1 MMNSDQILSEYLN
14 VRGGFQPQVLPNQQA
29 ITLISKET
37 GIPQVWKWDVKT
49 TEIQQYSNLPD
60 RVLAAYHSPSGKQ
73 TIVGIDEKG
82 NEKQQFHLLR
92 EKDLY
97 TEELVVSKE
106 HFHQFGGWSPDESKI
121 AFTSNRRHPGYFD
134 VFILDVV
141 TKTEEVVYQVDGNCT
156 PIAWTMDGEHL
167 IISMP
172 DTNIDQSYYILNLK
186 KKELCKLFEGKPLAR
201 YQSLQQS
208 NNGESGFILTDV
220 GQDTLGIHQF
230 SFKESSQ
237 LQELLT
243 FDKWDIEEIKLSPDN
258 SILAFTTNEGGV
270 SLLGIY
276 DLTKQKHHYIE
287 GVPSGVVESLTW
299 LNDNELYF
307 GLKSPI
313 LPGDIWRVSLNDN
326 QVERVTFIGEAEE
339 VQHLWQQP
347 ELCTFS
353 SFDGLEVP
361 YFLYGKKEEAQPV
374 VVYVH
379 GGPEYQIRAEYN
391 PVIQYLA
398 ANGFAVAAPNVRGSM
413 GYGRKYV
420 KLDDVRKR
428 MDSVADLKWLAND
441 LVNTHGVDSE
451 RIGIMGRSYGGFMVL
466 AALTHYADIWAA
478 GVDIV
483 GISHFKS
490 FLENTGAWRR
500 KLREYE
506 YGSLKEDV
514 DFFEEI
520 APLNHS
526 DKIKVPL
533 LIFHGRNDTRVPVS
547 EAEQLTEDL
556 KEQGKHVELII
567 FEDEGHQTEKIEN
580 HIKMNTEI
588 VQFMQKFLKVQEVN
602 FKS

>member
-1 MMNSDQILSEYLN
+1 MINSNQALFRYLN
-14 VRGGFQPQVLPNQQA
+14 VRGAFQPQVLPNQQA
-29 ITLISKET
+29 LTFISKET
-37 GIPQVWKWDVKT
+37 GIPQVWKWDAT
-49 TEIQQYSNLPD
+49 TTQIQQYSDLPD
-60 RVLAAYHSPSGKQ
+60 RVLSVHHSPSGKQ
-73 TIVGIDEKG
+73 TIVGIDEHG
-82 NEKQQFHLLR
+82 NEKQQ
-92 EKDLY
+92 LY
-97 TEELVVSKE
+97 ILHENSLNAQELVVSKE

-134 VFILDVV
+134 IFIIDLE

-156 PIAWTMDGEHL
+156 PIAWTKDGEQL
-167 IISMP
+167 ILSMP

-186 KKELCKLFEGKPLAR
+186 KKELHKLFEGSALAR

-208 NNGESGFILTDV
+208 KNGEGGFLLTDLD
-220 GQDTLGIHQF
+220 QNTLGIHQF
-230 SFKESSQ
+230 TFKGSSELQQ
-237 LQELLT
+237 LLLI
-243 FDKWDIEEIKLSPDN
+243 DKWDIEEIKLSPD
-258 SILAFTTNEGGV
+258 SSLLAFTINEGGF
-270 SLLGIY
+270 SRLGIY
-276 DLTKQKHHYIE
+276 DVTKQTHHFIE
-287 GVPSGVVESLTW
+287 NVPNGVVDSLTW
-299 LNDNELYF
+299 LNDNELCF

-313 LPGDIWRVSLNDN
+313 LPGDIWKFSLEES
-326 QVERVTFIGEAEE
+326 QIERITFIGEAKD

-361 YFLYGKKEEAQPV
+361 YFLYGKTDNAQPL

-379 GGPEYQIRAEYN
+379 GGPEHQIRAEYN

-413 GYGRKYV
+413 GYGRTYV

-428 MDSVADLKWLAND
+428 MDSVADLKWLAED
-441 LVNTHGVDSE
+441 LVKTHGADPK

-490 FLENTGAWRR
+490 FLENTGSWRR
-500 KLREYE
+500 KLREFE
-506 YGSLKEDV
+506 YGSLKDDV

-520 APLNHS
+520 APLNHT

-547 EAEQLTEDL
+547 EAEQLATDL
-556 KEQGKHVELII
+556 KEQGKQVELFI

-580 HIKMNTEI
+580 HIKMNTQI
-588 VQFMQKFLKVQEVN
+588 VQFMQEFL
-602 FKS
+602 

>member
-29 ITLISKET
+29 VTFISKET
-37 GIPQVWKWDVKT
+37 GIPQVWKWDVT
-49 TEIQQYSNLPD
+49 TAEIQQYSNLPD

-106 HFHQFGGWSPDESKI
+106 HFHQFGGWSPDESEI
-121 AFTSNRRHPGYFD
+121 AFTSNRRQPGYFD
-134 VFILDVV
+134 VFVLDVE

-156 PIAWTMDGEHL
+156 PIAWTKDGEHL

-172 DTNIDQSYYILNLK
+172 ETNIDQSYYILNLK
-186 KKELCKLFEGKPLAR
+186 KKELYKLFEGNPLAR

-230 SFKESSQ
+230 NFKESSQ

-326 QVERVTFIGEAEE
+326 QVERVTFIGEAKE

>member
-29 ITLISKET
+29 ITFISKET

>member
-1 MMNSDQILSEYLN
+1 MINSNQALFTYLN
-14 VRGGFQPQVLPNQQA
+14 VRGAFQPQVLPNQQA
-29 ITLISKET
+29 LTFISKET
-37 GIPQVWKWDVKT
+37 GIPQVWKWDAT
-49 TEIQQYSNLPD
+49 TTQIQQYSDLPD
-60 RVLAAYHSPSGKQ
+60 RVLSVHHSPSGKQ
-73 TIVGIDEKG
+73 TIVGIDEQG
-82 NEKQQFHLLR
+82 NEKQQ
-92 EKDLY
+92 LY
-97 TEELVVSKE
+97 ILHENSLNAQELVVSKE

-134 VFILDVV
+134 IFIIDLE

-156 PIAWTMDGEHL
+156 PIAWTKDGEQL
-167 IISMP
+167 ILSMP
-172 DTNIDQSYYILNLK
+172 NTNIDQSYYILNLK
-186 KKELCKLFEGKPLAR
+186 KKELHKLFEGSALAR

-208 NNGESGFILTDV
+208 KNGEDGFLLTDLD
-220 GQDTLGIHQF
+220 QNTLGIHQF
-230 SFKESSQ
+230 TFKESSELQQ
-237 LQELLT
+237 LLII
-243 FDKWDIEEIKLSPDN
+243 DKWDIEEIKLSPDN
-258 SILAFTTNEGGV
+258 SLLAFTINEGGF
-270 SLLGIY
+270 SRLGIY
-276 DLTKQKHHYIE
+276 EVTKQTHRFIE
-287 GVPSGVVESLTW
+287 NVPNGVVDSLTW
-299 LNDNELYF
+299 LNDNELCF

-313 LPGDIWRVSLNDN
+313 LPGDIWKVSLEES
-326 QVERVTFIGEAEE
+326 QVERITFIGEAKD

-361 YFLYGKKEEAQPV
+361 YFLYGKTDNAQPL

-379 GGPEYQIRAEYN
+379 GGPEHQIRAEYN

-413 GYGRKYV
+413 GYGRTYV

-428 MDSVADLKWLAND
+428 MDSVADLKWLAEG
-441 LVNTHGVDSE
+441 LVKTHGADPK

-490 FLENTGAWRR
+490 FLENTGSWRR
-500 KLREYE
+500 KLREFE
-506 YGSLKEDV
+506 YGSLKDDV

-520 APLNHS
+520 APLNHT

-547 EAEQLTEDL
+547 EAEQLATDL
-556 KEQGKHVELII
+556 KEQGKQVELFI

-580 HIKMNTEI
+580 HIKMNKQI
-588 VQFMQKFLKVQEVN
+588 VQFMQEFL
-602 FKS
+602 